1 MQNLNQYVD
10 QLVEEKGFD
19 EKDPE
24 VIAQIKT
31 DLLDR
36 VENRVDAMIAD
47 NLPAEVLPEFSS
59 ILDTGSEADIQAF
72 ITKHIPDIE
81 EKVASEL
88 LTFRTIYLS

>member
-1 MQNLNQYVD
+1 MHNLNQYVD

-59 ILDTGSEADIQAF
+59 ILDTGGEADIQAF